1 MAWICIQH
9 QRFLGKSA
17 VGAAIVVDSCPLC
30 GAPEKVPHVT
40 TATIQPGLI
49 ALHSN
54 RTEALAD
61 TVFAWLRQHPLG
73 PLEEDIVLVQSN
85 GVAEW
90 FKMALA
96 SNGGVCAAARVE
108 LPSRFLWRTYRQVL
122 GRSNVPAQSPVDKT
136 PLTWRLMQLL
146 P

>member
-1 MAWICIQH
+1 MTI
-9 QRFLGKSA
+9 
-17 VGAAIVVDSCPLC
+17 PL
-30 GAPEKVPHVT
+30 
-40 TATIQPGLI
+40 IQPGLI

-54 RTEALAD
+54 RTETLAEA
-61 TVFAWLRQHPLG
+61 VFAWLPQHPLP

-96 SNGGVCAAARVE
+96 SNDDVCAAVRVE

-122 GRSNVPAQSPVDKT
+122 GRSSVPVQSPVDKT

-146 P
+146 PELLEVPEFAPC